1 MTIKKEIKG
10 CLLAFLVT
18 TLGWAQ
24 KIDTQKL
31 DLYFKTLETHNKFMG
46 SLAISQNGQP
56 IYAKSVGYAD
66 VEHNRKA
73 NENTKYRIGS
83 ISKTFTS
90 VLLFKAIEN
99 KKLSLNQTIEN
110 FFPTIANANKITIS
124 QLLNHHS
131 GIHDFTRDDDY
142 EDWNTKPMTAREM
155 VALIAKGGSDF
166 EPGSKGK
173 YCNSNYVLLTYI
185 LEKTFKKPYSELVQT
200 HIAKPLGLK
209 NTFFGGKINTENNES
224 KSYRFS
230 ETWKAEPET
239 DMSIPMG
246 AGGMV
251 STPGD
256 LVMFSE
262 GLFKGKLLKKESL
275 DAMKTI
281 EDNYGR
287 GLFKMPFDDKIGY
300 GHAGNIDGFNGTF
313 TYFRD
318 GDISFAMTS
327 NGSNYSGNAIALTIL
342 SAIFNQPYDIPEFTS
357 YSVSPEVLAQ
367 YLGTYS
373 SAEIP
378 VKMTIATENGVLQLQ
393 TPGQPAIALEASA
406 KDQFRFDKAGLM
418 LEFNPAEKSMVLKQ
432 KGGNFTFK
440 KEE

>member
-1 MTIKKEIKG
+1 MKKEIKVG
-10 CLLAFLVT
+10 LLGLFVTAF
-18 TLGWAQ
+18 GWAQ

-31 DLYFKTLETHNKFMG
+31 DLYFKTLEANNKFMG
-46 SLAISQNGQP
+46 SLAISQNGQQ
-56 IYAKSVGYAD
+56 IYVKSVGYAD

-90 VLLFKAIEN
+90 VLIFKAIEN
-99 KKLSLNQTIEN
+99 KKLGLNQTIEK
-110 FFPTIANANKITIS
+110 FFPTIANASKITIS

-142 EDWNTKPMTAREM
+142 EDWNTKPMTEREM

-185 LEKTFKKPYSELVQT
+185 LEKTFKKPYSELVQI
-200 HIAKPLGLK
+200 HIVKPLNLK

-224 KSYRFS
+224 RSYRFA
-230 ETWKAEPET
+230 EAWKAEPET

-256 LVMFSE
+256 LIVFSE

-275 DAMKTI
+275 DAMKAI

-313 TYFRD
+313 TYYSD

-327 NGSNYSGNAIALTIL
+327 NGANYSGNAIALTIL
-342 SAIFNQPYDIPEFTS
+342 SAIFNQPYDIPEFKT
-357 YSVSPEVLAQ
+357 YAVSPEALEQ

-378 VKMTIATENGVLQLQ
+378 VKMTITKENSTLQLL
-393 TPGQPAIALEASA
+393 TPGQPAIALEAAA
-406 KDQFRFDKAGLM
+406 KDQFRFDKAGLI

-432 KGGNFTFK
+432 KGGNFMFK
-440 KEE
+440 KDQ